1 MGQLYSPTFDRGSFD
16 RFRAR
21 LMPFRGLLLL
31 VVDLAAW
38 IVGYSVAVSNG
49 RSVSLSVGQ
58 LLALSA
64 VVIVLQGVLGRA
76 YGMYGGRYRVGSYD
90 EAMVVGGAWALVLA
104 GVLAVGLVTD
114 DAAASVVLVRSIAW
128 STVALTVMV
137 AVRLVWRAAVEWA
150 LRPTLEGR
158 SRAVVVGAGEAGY
171 LIVRGML
178 TDTASASIPVALLD
192 DDPAK
197 ARRSLMGVS
206 VAGTVDELADVVRR
220 FSATVVIIAV
230 PSASSAM
237 IGRVLELAKTTGVE
251 VRTLPPMSELGSDT
265 VRLSDV
271 RPINENDLLGRAEV
285 NVDLGQIRD
294 YVTGKRV
301 LVTGAGGSIG
311 SELCRQLHH
320 LLPARLVMLDR
331 DESGL
336 HATQLSIEGRALLDS
351 PDLVVADI
359 REHDRVDDVF
369 ARYKPDVVF
378 HAAALKHLTLLE
390 SHPAE
395 AVKTNVLGTRNV
407 LDAAIA
413 HGATCVVNVSTD
425 KAADP
430 TSVLGATK
438 LLAEQVAAEAAR
450 QSGVRIVSVRFG
462 NVLGSRGS
470 VLPTFLHQIA
480 AGGPVTVTHPEVT
493 RFFMTIPEAV
503 RLLLQAGAIGRSGEI
518 LILDMGQPVRIADM
532 ARRLIEYHNA
542 DVRIEFTGL
551 RPGEKLHEVLVA
563 SNETG
568 AQRIHPRIM
577 HSCTE
582 PMRDVGRLVDE
593 LAAHPEVEAD
603 ALVRLA
609 SPRRHRLAS

>member
-1 MGQLYSPTFDRGSFD
+1 M
-16 RFRAR
+16 
-21 LMPFRGLLLL
+21 L

-104 GVLAVGLVTD
+104 GVLAVGLVVD

-178 TDTASASIPVALLD
+178 TDTASTSIPVALLD

-206 VAGTVDELADVVRR
+206 VAGNVDELADVVRR

-582 PMRDVGRLVDE
+582 PMCEVGRLVDE